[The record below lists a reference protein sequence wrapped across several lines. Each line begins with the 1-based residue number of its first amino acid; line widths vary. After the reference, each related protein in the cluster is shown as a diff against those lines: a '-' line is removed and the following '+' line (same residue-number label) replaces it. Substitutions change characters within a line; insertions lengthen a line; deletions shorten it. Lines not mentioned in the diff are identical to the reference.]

1 MRQVKSKT
9 SDAARQRRPT
19 PSTTARRRLPAV
31 RNRSGRLAAVEANLS
46 DVAFHD
52 DEENWQDEEAATGP
66 ELLDMS
72 FDEREGG
79 EDFYRDQ
86 SDGVRLHLS
95 GRQGYPDDE
104 GW

>member
-1 MRQVKSKT
+1 MRQARSNA
-9 SDAARQRRPT
+9 SDAAPRRRPS
-19 PSTTARRRLPAV
+19 PPATARRRLPAA
-31 RNRSGRLAAVEANLS
+31 RNRSGRLAASEGNLS
-46 DVAFHD
+46 DGAFHD
-52 DEENWQDEEAATGP
+52 DEETWPDEEAAAGP

-79 EDFYRDQ
+79 ADFYRDQ

-95 GRQGYPDDE
+95 VRQGYPDDE

>member
-1 MRQVKSKT
+1 MRQARSNT
-9 SDAARQRRPT
+9 SDAAPRRRPR
-19 PSTTARRRLPAV
+19 PPATARRRLPAA
-31 RNRSGRLAAVEANLS
+31 RNRPGRLAAAEGNLS
-46 DVAFHD
+46 DAAFHD
-52 DEENWQDEEAATGP
+52 HEETWPDEEAATGP

-95 GRQGYPDDE
+95 VRQGYLDEE